1 MSRTWWS
8 VAAVSGCYAAGMAA
22 NTVPTPLYP
31 LYQQRDQFGV
41 STATLVYGVYAAG
54 VLASLLLAGRVSDR
68 AGRRPVLVVSVVV
81 QVLGIAAF
89 VLWPGLTGL
98 LVARVLSGLAVGV
111 LTPTASAFLVDL
123 YAGPDDASPA
133 RYAGPDRAAR
143 TGTAANF
150 GGLAAGPLLSGML
163 AQWAP
168 APLVLPYLVYAALL
182 ALGLAGLRL
191 APDVRPPEPGWR
203 FRPQRPAVPG
213 SGRAVFWAAAWGNL
227 LAFAVLGL
235 YVGMTPAFLNAI
247 GRGGSPALAGA
258 AVSAVLAAGTATQLS
273 TARLPRARLVM
284 PSLVLVW
291 CGLALGTVAVW
302 ASELV
307 TFLIGGV
314 LCGGGAG
321 LLFKVSVAAGTAQAE
336 DGHDRAGVLAT
347 LFLAAY
353 AGMSIPV
360 IGLGV
365 ATQHTG
371 ARIALTGFAVL
382 AASVLAGVAP
392 GLLRGHASHD
402 RR

>member
-1 MSRTWWS
+1 MSRTWRP
-8 VAAVSGCYAAGMAA
+8 VAAVSACYAAGMAA

-31 LYQQRDQFGV
+31 LYQQRDRFGV
-41 STATLVYGVYAAG
+41 STATLVYGVYAVG

-81 QVLGIAAF
+81 QALGVAAF
-89 VLWPGLTGL
+89 VLWPGLAGL
-98 LVARVLSGLAVGV
+98 LIARVLSGLAVGL
-111 LTPTASAFLVDL
+111 LTPAASAFLADL
-123 YAGPDDASPA
+123 YAG
-133 RYAGPDRAAR
+133 AGRDRAAR

-150 GGLAAGPLLSGML
+150 GGLAAGPLMSGVL
-163 AQWAP
+163 AQWGP

-182 ALGLAGLRL
+182 ALGLGGLRL
-191 APDVRPPEPGWR
+191 APDVRPMSNGWR
-203 FRPQRPAVPG
+203 YRPQRPAVPE
-213 SGRAVFWAAAWGNL
+213 SGRAVFWAAVWGNL

-235 YVGMTPAFLNAI
+235 YVGMTPAVLAAI
-247 GRGGSPALAGA
+247 GRGGSPALTGA
-258 AVSAVLAAGTATQLS
+258 AVFAVLAAGTATQLS
-273 TARLPRARLVM
+273 SAWLRRTRPVV
-284 PSLVLVW
+284 PSLVLLW

-336 DGHDRAGVLAT
+336 DGRDRAGVLAT

-353 AGMSIPV
+353 VGMSIPV

-365 ATQHTG
+365 ATQHIG
-371 ARIALTGFAVL
+371 ARIALTGFAALAAGVL
-382 AASVLAGVAP
+382 ACVAP
-392 GLLRGHASHD
+392 GLLRGHAPD
-402 RR
+402 ERR